1 MHEDF
6 MKDIYWAEKE
16 LTKSLPKMVSATSSP
31 DLINALEEHL
41 SVPKEQ
47 ITRLEEVFE
56 AFSKTPSGIKCE
68 AIEGVIKE
76 GESIVEDSYNQTLE
90 EEKRSSGT
98 AFFLC
103 PYPM

>member
-1 MHEDF
+1 MQKTSDEQGLKALHEDF
-6 MKDIYWAEKE
+6 MKDVYWAEKK

-31 DLINALEEHL
+31 DLINALEENL

-56 AFSKTPSGIKCE
+56 AFGKTPSGIKCE
-68 AIEGVIKE
+68 A
-76 GESIVEDSYNQTLE
+76 
-90 EEKRSSGT
+90 SGT

-103 PYPM
+103 PHPMQYFLHITVCF